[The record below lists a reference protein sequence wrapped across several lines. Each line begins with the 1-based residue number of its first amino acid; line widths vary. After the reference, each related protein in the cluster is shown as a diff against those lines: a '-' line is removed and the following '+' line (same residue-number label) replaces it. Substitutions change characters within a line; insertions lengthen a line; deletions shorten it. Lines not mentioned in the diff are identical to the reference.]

1 MGTLHP
7 ALVHIPVGL
16 LIVYSGIEIGLLF
29 FKSYRERLSL
39 GKYLMLLIGVV
50 GGFFALQTGEALE
63 DVWGY
68 SALIELHAT
77 FATTTFWLYAV
88 ILLMFTIDYARASSK
103 VVAYVQKTA
112 FVQPLWK
119 ALVGLS
125 AFTLKQPIL
134 ALLALLGGVTL
145 TITGALGGALAH
157 GPEADPAVSFIYS
170 LFF

>member
-29 FKSYRERLSL
+29 FTSYRERLSL

-63 DVWGY
+63 DVWGH
-68 SALIELHAT
+68 SALIELRAT
-77 FATTTFWLYAV
+77 FATATFWIYAV
-88 ILLMFTIDYARASSK
+88 ILLMFTIEYARSSNK
-103 VVAYVQKTA
+103 IAAYVQKTTLT
-112 FVQPLWK
+112 QSLWK
-119 ALVGLS
+119 ALVAVSTFG
-125 AFTLKQPIL
+125 LKQPVL